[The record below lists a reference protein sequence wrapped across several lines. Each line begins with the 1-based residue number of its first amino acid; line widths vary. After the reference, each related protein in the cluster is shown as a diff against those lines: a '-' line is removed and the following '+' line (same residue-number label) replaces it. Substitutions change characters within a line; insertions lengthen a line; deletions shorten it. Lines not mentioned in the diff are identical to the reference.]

1 MKKFLKKNML
11 LFLSLALVA
20 ALVGGTYAYLVA
32 SDSPVINQFKLAH
45 IDTHITENNGPDG
58 KKEVTVGNKDV
69 SSVYVRARVLVSG
82 GEIGAAPASFEAQ
95 PAAQP
100 AGNGITVEYNG
111 ESWHYDG
118 DWFYYKGILPGVD
131 ADGTQHTTPP
141 VIYRVL
147 VGSEVDTDKS
157 FEVEVYQESVL
168 TSAETFDLGNA
179 IAAFGK

>member
-11 LFLSLALVA
+11 LILSLVLVF
-20 ALVGGTYAYLVA
+20 ALVGGTYAYLAA
-32 SDSPVINQFKLAH
+32 SDSPVINQFRLAH
-45 IDTHITENNGPDG
+45 IDTHITEKNGPNG
-58 KKEVTVGNKDV
+58 QKEVTVGNKDV

-100 AGNGITVEYNG
+100 AGNGITVEYNDQN
-111 ESWHYDG
+111 WYYDG
-118 DWFYYKGILPGVD
+118 DWFYYRGILPGVD
-131 ADGTQHTTPP
+131 ASGQHETPP

-147 VGSEVDTDKS
+147 VGSEVDTSKS

-168 TSAETFDLGNA
+168 TSAETFDLNNA